1 MLRHHILAES
11 SFVSLVRRGNV
22 LPCCLSLLY
31 ARIMVESLR
40 CSTPNPAISCCRVDV
55 LSGMVCILL
64 VVLWLQCFKRSPVI
78 NLVSASA
85 SAKQPLRFR
94 LTRRPHSCMQS
105 SHLPSLRLRL
115 FWREHGRA
123 PAQQRCRHESA
134 FRYLVLW
141 RLELCSTLVF

>member
-40 CSTPNPAISCCRVDV
+40 CSTPNPATSCCRVDV

-64 VVLWLQCFKRSPVI
+64 VVLRLQCFKRSPVI

-105 SHLPSLRLRL
+105 SHLFGSACSGGSMGGHQPSRDAGTNQP
-115 FWREHGRA
+115 FVI
-123 PAQQRCRHESA
+123 
-134 FRYLVLW
+134 Y
-141 RLELCSTLVF
+141 